1 MASLFVCATPIGN
14 LEDSSLR
21 LIRTLKEA
29 DLIAAEDTRQTK
41 KLLEHFEIRTKTT
54 SYHKFNIKEKSK
66 YLIGQLLD
74 GKNVALVSDA
84 GMPGISDPGE
94 ELIKEAIDNNIQV
107 VVIPGPSAIINA
119 LAGSGLST
127 KRFVF
132 EGFLPSEGKGRR
144 RILRKLVD
152 EERTVIIYESPH
164 RLLKTLK
171 DIKDI
176 LGDRNIC
183 IARELTK
190 KFEEIFRGTVEEAT
204 EHFSSKEILGE
215 ITIVIAGA
223 TS

>member
-1 MASLFVCATPIGN
+1 MGTLYVCATPIGN
-14 LEDSSLR
+14 LEDASPR
-21 LIRTLKEA
+21 LISTLKEA
-29 DLIAAEDTRQTK
+29 DLIAAEDTRRTK
-41 KLLEHFEIRTKTT
+41 ILLEHFGIKTRTT

-74 GKNVALVSDA
+74 GKTLALVSDA

-94 ELIKEAIDNNIQV
+94 ELIREAIEKNVQV

-119 LAGSGLST
+119 LAASGLPA

-144 RILRKLVD
+144 RILRKLAD
-152 EERTVIIYESPH
+152 EERTIIIYESPH

-176 LGDRNIC
+176 LGNRKLC
-183 IARELTK
+183 VAREMTK
-190 KFEEIFRGTVEEAT
+190 KFEEYFRGTVEEAL
-204 EHFSSKEILGE
+204 EKYSKNEVLGE
-215 ITIVIAGA
+215 ITIVL
-223 TS
+223 